1 MAIFTSTCHSNQ
13 YVICHRVV
21 LEKYPAWGLC
31 TVGILFRINAI
42 NSKQCLLLKGNQYV
56 DYQQLQK
63 CLWFL
68 RQNIHA
74 YIVHKTKTEIQLIKC
89 DIKTHFLVKDFTLM
103 HQEKKLFYFRS
114 QILSYFSSVPPVSVV
129 SSILNLSRCGEKNKA
144 LLLCFY
150 Q

>member
-42 NSKQCLLLKGNQYV
+42 LS
-56 DYQQLQK
+56 
-63 CLWFL
+63 WFL

-129 SSILNLSRCGEKNKA
+129 SSILNLSRCEEKNKA